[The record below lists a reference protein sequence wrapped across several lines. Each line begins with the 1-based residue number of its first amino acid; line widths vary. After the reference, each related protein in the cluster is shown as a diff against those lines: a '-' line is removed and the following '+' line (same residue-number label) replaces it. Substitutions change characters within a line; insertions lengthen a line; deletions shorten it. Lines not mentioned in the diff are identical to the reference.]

1 MSHFNDGFDFSTFNC
16 RYFENKCSL
25 LRSKNL
31 QKETFWGN
39 FQTLYYK
46 NSYIRAEPLEGISN
60 FTFAYF

>member
-39 FQTLYYK
+39 FQILYYK
-46 NSYIRAEPLEGISN
+46 NS
-60 FTFAYF
+60 